1 MLAGRRE
8 LEPQVGGSPT
18 QLRFSLLILL
28 MSSRRLT
35 FPPRPLTS
43 SSPAL
48 LETSS
53 APAMSLAAS
62 GRKTNMCLKTSCRRS
77 PCTGEVQG
85 MPRV

>member
-1 MLAGRRE
+1 MLAGKSE
-8 LEPQVGGSPT
+8 LEPRVGGSPT
-18 QLRFSLLILL
+18 QLWFSLLTFPT
-28 MSSRRLT
+28 SSHRLT

-62 GRKTNMCLKTSCRRS
+62 GRKTNMCLRASCRKS
-77 PCTGEVQG
+77 PCTGEAQG
-85 MPRV
+85 MTRA